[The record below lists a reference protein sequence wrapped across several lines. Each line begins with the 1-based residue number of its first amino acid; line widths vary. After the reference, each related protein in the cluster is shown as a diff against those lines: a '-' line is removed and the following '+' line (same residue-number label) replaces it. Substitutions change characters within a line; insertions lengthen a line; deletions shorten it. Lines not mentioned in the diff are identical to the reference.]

1 MKSFD
6 DLVFEFAWNGFII
19 FDELDEKRCECED
32 CKATVSPHLY
42 SEWGGSACAIID
54 GKIQNIAD
62 HLNKREKEK
71 RLLDSQHKIS

>member
-6 DLVFEFAWNGFII
+6 DLVFEFAWHGFII

-32 CKATVSPHLY
+32 CKA
-42 SEWGGSACAIID
+42 
-54 GKIQNIAD
+54 AD